1 MFGYGKKAQQPKKT
15 SASETTLLYYKVGKE
30 GVITNYQAWL
40 RGWREHKITEFDVFF
55 QEGLRELKRR
65 EYSMEDELQ
74 GLEYQPLMTISKEF
88 WVPSVDQLKMLEA
101 ETNDVRRGYMERS
114 MMAQWAEKQA
124 KVNATIKATNDT
136 IKKQRDEI
144 IAKGNESTRKNMITK
159 LMGQVM
165 ADMTS
170 ESRRMVMKWLRTEAK
185 DPKDPESAL
194 KADTIEEAYEK
205 YDWLFIFEA
214 AMVTHLHADCTVD
227 ETTILERQEK
237 AINKLKNLKHE
248 QGSIQVWLQKFDDAI
263 EESETLGA
271 TVTDEMKRIYLMKN
285 INEKIFEQT
294 LVLWRGVLTRKAFP
308 DKYDTLKAYIMNEYS
323 SQMTQTER
331 AKIIHNV
338 ISANRKKPEPSM
350 NTRSKENLK
359 KPSVMCVDALD
370 TSAKSAGT
378 MILS

>member
-1 MFGYGKKAQQPKKT
+1 MFGYGKKAQQPKET

-55 QEGLRELKRR
+55 QEGLRELKQK

-74 GLEYQPLMTISKEF
+74 GLEYLPLMAISKEF
-88 WVPSVDQLKMLEA
+88 WVPSVDPLMILEA
-101 ETNDVRRGYMERS
+101 EVNDVRRGYMERS

-170 ESRRMVMKWLRTEAK
+170 ESRRMVMKWARMEAK

-194 KADTIEEAYEK
+194 KADTIEEAHEK

-227 ETTILERQEK
+227 ETTLLERQEK
-237 AINKLKNLKHE
+237 AIN
-248 QGSIQVWLQKFDDAI
+248 
-263 EESETLGA
+263 
-271 TVTDEMKRIYLMKN
+271 
-285 INEKIFEQT
+285 
-294 LVLWRGVLTRKAFP
+294 
-308 DKYDTLKAYIMNEYS
+308 
-323 SQMTQTER
+323 
-331 AKIIHNV
+331 
-338 ISANRKKPEPSM
+338 
-350 NTRSKENLK
+350 
-359 KPSVMCVDALD
+359 
-370 TSAKSAGT
+370 
-378 MILS
+378 

>member
-1 MFGYGKKAQQPKKT
+1 
-15 SASETTLLYYKVGKE
+15 
-30 GVITNYQAWL
+30 
-40 RGWREHKITEFDVFF
+40 
-55 QEGLRELKRR
+55 
-65 EYSMEDELQ
+65 
-74 GLEYQPLMTISKEF
+74 
-88 WVPSVDQLKMLEA
+88 
-101 ETNDVRRGYMERS
+101 
-114 MMAQWAEKQA
+114 MAQWAEKQA

-170 ESRRMVMKWLRTEAK
+170 ESRRMVMKWSRTEAK

-308 DKYDTLKAYIMNEYS
+308 NKYDTLKAYIMNEYS

-338 ISANRKKPEPSM
+338 ISANRKKPEPLL
-350 NTRSKENLK
+350 NTSEQGKSEKAKCHVCGRIGHKYKKCWYYDPKLTMEENKKIAEQKMKEKQEAKKEAKEAAGKHDAVKTPPKDPAEVHKGTVVQLPPKEKLGCVLSKMHFYTVNL
-359 KPSVMCVDALD
+359 VIWQVCDQVR
-370 TSAKSAGT
+370 
-378 MILS
+378 